1 MTVQSTAAASHARS
15 RPRSAQAA
23 RRQVIIAALLVVLAI
38 VLAVL
43 PSLTDNYGLLVAY
56 EVLQLVALGQAWNL
70 MAGYGGLVT
79 LAIAA
84 FVGIGSY
91 TAAKLSIDAGTGFVL
106 AVILGGVVAAAF
118 AAIVALPIFR
128 FRGLYFTIGTLVLGA
143 ALQIFMINYSGLG
156 GATGLNIVNGAPTLT
171 TLYFAVLVIAVLVTV
186 VVAFVLR
193 TRLGA
198 GLEAVRD
205 DEDVAQEMGVN
216 TFMTK
221 LFAFTASG
229 FFMGLVGAVQAFR
242 LGRIEPY
249 GAFSLS
255 WTINTVNSTIIGG
268 LGTLFGPVIGG
279 VTSVQLSER
288 LASHPEVQ
296 VALTGVLLI
305 IVIRFA
311 PRGIWGTTVAL
322 CKDWFAARTST
333 RPEHADAAEDGSAR
347 RRKAATLVSASPS
360 SPIPASGA
368 ADGRGSAASQARAAA
383 TSNGYL
389 VEAVGLGRA
398 FGGVRAV
405 DSVDIQLRSG
415 EVLGI
420 VGPNGA
426 GKSTFLGLVS
436 GALASD
442 QGTLKLFGQ
451 EATSLSPAARARLGV
466 GRSHQVPRPFGQ
478 MTVEENLLVAQLH
491 GGKVGGHAARQN
503 VAGILA
509 RCGLAEVAQVPAS
522 ELTLLR
528 LKRLELARAL
538 ALNPRVLLLDEIG
551 AGLVESEV
559 RELIAL
565 LHELKTEVE
574 AMVIVE
580 HVLDVIRETCDR
592 LVVID
597 RGKKLTEGDPKT
609 VFADPEVVA
618 VYLGTGVDEEQEK
631 LPRHRPHLKETEPVL
646 SIEGIAASYGA
657 FHALEDVSLEVRP
670 GEVVALVGVNGA
682 GKTTTARVMSGLM
695 RAEAG
700 TVKFLGE
707 DVTDRR
713 PHEIVRRGMA
723 HCMEGRQIF
732 GDLSVEENLLVGG
745 RTAPDSEE
753 RLKRVRGV
761 YETFPILEEKRADSG
776 KSLSGGQQQ
785 MLAVGRALMAAP
797 RLAIFDEIS
806 LGLAPVAVDAL
817 YEALERISAHGL
829 AMIIIEQNVERGL
842 SLADRVYVLQK
853 GRVALAGTPS
863 EVRQDDRLAALY
875 VGEAKGET

>member
-1 MTVQSTAAASHARS
+1 MTVQSTAPASQAP
-15 RPRSAQAA
+15 PRRASMEPG
-23 RRQVIIAALLVVLAI
+23 RRQMIVAALLVILAI

-91 TAAKLSIDAGTGFVL
+91 TAAKLSIDAGAGFVL
-106 AVILGGVVAAAF
+106 ALILGGLVAAAF

-128 FRGLYFTIGTLVLGA
+128 FRGLYFTIGTLVLGE
-143 ALQIFMINYSGLG
+143 ALQIFMINYGGLG
-156 GATGLNIVNGAPTLT
+156 GATGLNIVNTAPTLT

-186 VVAFVLR
+186 VVAAVLR
-193 TRLGA
+193 TQLGA
-198 GLEAVRD
+198 GLQAVRD

-216 TFMTK
+216 TFTTK
-221 LFAFTASG
+221 LFAFATSG

-268 LGTLFGPVIGG
+268 LGTLFGPVIGAL
-279 VTSVQLSER
+279 TSVQLSER

-296 VALTGVLLI
+296 VALTGALLI
-305 IVIRFA
+305 VVIRFA
-311 PRGIWGTTVAL
+311 PRGIWGTTVAFF
-322 CKDWFAARTST
+322 KDLLAT
-333 RPEHADAAEDGSAR
+333 RETA
-347 RRKAATLVSASPS
+347 PS
-360 SPIPASGA
+360 LAGRPT
-368 ADGRGSAASQARAAA
+368 ADGGPPRREAVRLASEKPTPDSKASNGRPSEGARARAGA
-383 TSNGYL
+383 SSNGYL

-405 DSVDIQLRSG
+405 DSVDLQVRSG
-415 EVLGI
+415 EALGI

-436 GALASD
+436 GALQAD

-451 EATSLSPAARARLGV
+451 EATSLSAAARARLGV

-491 GGKVGGHAARQN
+491 GGKVGGHRARQN
-503 VAGILA
+503 VAGILD
-509 RCGLAEVAQVPAS
+509 RCGLAEVAHMPAS

-551 AGLVESEV
+551 AGLVDSEV

-565 LHELKTEVE
+565 LHELKSELE

-597 RGKKLTEGDPKT
+597 RGKKLTEGDPDT
-609 VFADPEVVA
+609 VFSDPQVVA
-618 VYLGTGVDEEQEK
+618 VYLGTGVDEQEQEK
-631 LPRHRPHLKETEPVL
+631 LPRHRAHLKGSAPILHV
-646 SIEGIAASYGA
+646 EGIAASYGA
-657 FHALEDVSLEVRP
+657 FHAVEDVSLEVRP

-682 GKTTTARVMSGLM
+682 GKTTTARVISGLM
-695 RAEAG
+695 RADSG
-700 TVKFLGE
+700 TVTFLG
-707 DVTDRR
+707 DNVTGRR
-713 PHEIVRRGMA
+713 AHEITRRGIA

-732 GDLSVEENLLVGG
+732 GDLTVEENLLIGG
-745 RTAPDSEE
+745 RTAPDNDE

-797 RLAIFDEIS
+797 KLAIFDEIS
-806 LGLAPVAVDAL
+806 LGLAPVAVDTV
-817 YEALERISAHGL
+817 YQALEKISAQGL

-853 GRVALAGTPS
+853 GRIALAGTPS

-875 VGEAKGET
+875 VGEAKGDR